1 MEFPLANL
9 RNTIIENFDGPVT
22 KGEDG
27 YSTVHS
33 VDRGDSQMG
42 GMASTQSTATALDL
56 LLIVDRRRL
65 KERGMHSWVE
75 ATIRGPCARIAS

>member
-42 GMASTQSTATALDL
+42 GMASTQKALQ
-56 LLIVDRRRL
+56 RL
-65 KERGMHSWVE
+65 S
-75 ATIRGPCARIAS
+75 ISS